1 MPFKQKIG
9 NPLSIELRSP
19 QDMLLEIA
27 GRFKARRLAVNL
39 TQQGLAA
46 RSGVSWSSLKR
57 FERTGLI
64 ALDSLLRVALV
75 LDCLSDFDKL
85 ASDNLLMGS
94 AKSLDDILS
103 APKTR
108 KKGRMK

>member
-9 NPLSIELRSP
+9 NPLSVELRTP

-27 GRFKARRLAVNL
+27 GRFKARRLSMNL
-39 TQQGLAA
+39 TQEGVAA

-64 ALDSLLRVALV
+64 AFNSLLRIALV
-75 LDCLSDFDKL
+75 LDCLSDFDRL
-85 ASDNLLMGS
+85 TIDNSHAVS
-94 AKSLDDILS
+94 ARSLDDILS
-103 APKTR
+103 EPKTR
-108 KKGRMK
+108 KKGQIK

>member
-1 MPFKQKIG
+1 M
-9 NPLSIELRSP
+9 SVELRAP
-19 QDMLLEIA
+19 QDMLVEIA
-27 GRFKARRLAVNL
+27 GRFKARRLTMNL
-39 TQQGLAA
+39 TQEGVAA

-57 FERTGLI
+57 FERAGLI

-85 ASDNLLMGS
+85 ASGNSSIGL

-103 APKTR
+103 ESKTR
-108 KKGRMK
+108 KKGRIK

>member
-1 MPFKQKIG
+1 
-9 NPLSIELRSP
+9 
-19 QDMLLEIA
+19 MLMEIA
-27 GRFKARRLAVNL
+27 GRFKERRLALNL
-39 TQQGLAA
+39 TQEGVAA

-75 LDCLSDFDKL
+75 LDCLGDFDRL
-85 ASDNLLMGS
+85 ASDTSSMGS
-94 AKSLDDILS
+94 GKSLDDILS
-103 APKTR
+103 EPKTR